1 MSQLEQH
8 KTLTDHLLRQ
18 AASQPQQVALQYKY
32 HGAWYFWNWQQL
44 AKRVEQHAAALAA
57 DGFSAEDTLWLFSQ
71 PHADVLILTLAA
83 QWLGGSVSL
92 LDEALSQDELLQLIS
107 PYPNRYVFVENKQ
120 QAARWF
126 GLGLPASLVLYC
138 DVSIQHIQQAE
149 SISGWLSQHSQIQH
163 AAQPTTAHH
172 IALHIYRPNSQQQN
186 LQQNQPEQLS
196 VLVDRQS
203 LKDIDLLQEA
213 EQLSKHASL
222 KPHDKSLA
230 TRGFDLAGQWR
241 HLLAVWLYAGFT
253 YNFPET
259 LETRDHDRRELQPTF
274 LLGTPQNWARL
285 SQLAQQHLPSHRSWL
300 GRWANQQLGQQ
311 SDSAFDRVQQSF
323 VIRPLKQTLGLA
335 NVRVALVATSQQGS
349 SQHSQQND
357 VQQAATALDADTEGL
372 LLALGIQVVP
382 WVDLVQWQPHAL
394 VESPTV
400 SNEQGYLAASGS
412 LVTRAIDGEFDSS
425 LSSSPAGGR
434 A

>member
-1 MSQLEQH
+1 MSQLEH
-8 KTLTDHLLRQ
+8 YKTLTDHLLRQ
-18 AASQPQQVALQYKY
+18 AGSQPQQVALQYKY

-57 DGFSAEDTLWLFSQ
+57 DGFSSDDTLWLFSQ

-92 LDEALSQDELLQLIS
+92 LDEVLTQDELLQLIS

-126 GLGLPASLVLYC
+126 GLGLPASLVLYR

-163 AAQPTTAHH
+163 AAQPVAAQHV
-172 IALHIYRPNSQQQN
+172 ALHIYRPNSQQQN
-186 LQQNQPEQLS
+186 LQHSQPEQLS

-203 LKDIDLLQEA
+203 LTDIDLLQEA
-213 EQLSKHASL
+213 EQLSKHAAL
-222 KPHDKSLA
+222 KPHDKALA

-241 HLLAVWLYAGFT
+241 HLLATWLYAGFT

-259 LETRDHDRRELQPTF
+259 LETRDQDRRELQPTF

-300 GRWANQQLGQQ
+300 GRWANQQLGQRLGEP
-311 SDSAFDRVQQSF
+311 SVSALGRVQQGL

-335 NVRVALVATSQQGS
+335 NVRVALVATSQPASPQVGNQNNDQQG
-349 SQHSQQND
+349 
-357 VQQAATALDADTEGL
+357 AALDAETERL

-394 VESPTV
+394 VENLSEAG
-400 SNEQGYLAASGS
+400 SQAHLATATLDADFESALS
-412 LVTRAIDGEFDSS
+412 RSS
-425 LSSSPAGGR
+425 AGGR

>member
-1 MSQLEQH
+1 MSQLEH
-8 KTLTDHLLRQ
+8 YKTLTDHLLRQ
-18 AASQPQQVALQYKY
+18 AGSQPQQVALQYKY

-57 DGFSAEDTLWLFSQ
+57 DGFSSDDTLWLFSQ

-92 LDEALSQDELLQLIS
+92 LDEALTQDELLQLIS

-126 GLGLPASLVLYC
+126 GLGLPASLVLYR

-163 AAQPTTAHH
+163 AAQPASAQH
-172 IALHIYRPNSQQQN
+172 IALHIYRPNCQQQN

-213 EQLSKHASL
+213 EQLSKHAAL
-222 KPHDKSLA
+222 KPHDKALA

-241 HLLAVWLYAGFT
+241 YLLATWLYAGFT

-259 LETRDHDRRELQPTF
+259 LETRDQDRRELQPTF

-300 GRWANQQLGQQ
+300 GRWAKQQLGQQ
-311 SDSAFDRVQQSF
+311 LGEPSGSALGRVQQGL

-357 VQQAATALDADTEGL
+357 VQQAATALDADTERL

-394 VESPTV
+394 VESP
-400 SNEQGYLAASGS
+400 SESSEQANLSTTGIDADFGS
-412 LVTRAIDGEFDSS
+412 ALNRSS
-425 LSSSPAGGR
+425 AGGR

>member
-1 MSQLEQH
+1 MSQLEQY

-107 PYPNRYVFVENKQ
+107 PYPNRYVFVENKT

-126 GLGLPASLVLYC
+126 GLGLPASLVLYR

-163 AAQPTTAHH
+163 AAQPASAQH
-172 IALHIYRPNSQQQN
+172 IALHIYRPNSQQHSRQQN
-186 LQQNQPEQLS
+186 RQQNQPEQLS

-213 EQLSKHASL
+213 EQLSKHAAL
-222 KPHDKSLA
+222 KPHDKALA

-241 HLLAVWLYAGFT
+241 HLLATWLYAGFT

-259 LETRDHDRRELQPTF
+259 LETRDQDRRELQPTF
-274 LLGTPQNWARL
+274 LLGTPENWARL
-285 SQLAQQHLPSHRSWL
+285 SQLAQQHLPSHRTWL
-300 GRWANQQLGQQ
+300 GRWAKQQVGQQ
-311 SDSAFDRVQQSF
+311 PVSTFDRVQQGL

-335 NVRVALVATSQQGS
+335 NVRVALVATSQYGNNQPGD
-349 SQHSQQND
+349 QQ
-357 VQQAATALDADTEGL
+357 ATALDADTERL

-394 VESPTV
+394 VDDLTG
-400 SNEQGYLAASGS
+400 SNDHQDFTAPDAEQAFEPALTGS
-412 LVTRAIDGEFDSS
+412 SVR
-425 LSSSPAGGR
+425 GGV
-434 A
+434 